1 MTTATRPRKAKS
13 EEPALTLTQAV
24 ENRLRESLET
34 YRAFVDRAVAGDQL
48 YAGELERVEATLTEL
63 GLPHYAWERD
73 LQATKKHRLL
83 TDSLAKLDEAQ
94 PAAEAEAKQLVA
106 EIPQIERR
114 LNEARG
120 RLNELQKVRPA
131 TQIGLAQRLQEFKVN
146 HPHVFHS
153 IARAIE
159 LKMEARRRVA
169 AQSRQ
174 AEMPK
179 EGWLP

>member
-1 MTTATRPRKAKS
+1 MPQRIADMATATKARKAKS

-34 YRAFVDRAVAGDQL
+34 YRGFVDRAVAGDQL
-48 YAGELERVEATLTEL
+48 YAGELERVEATLTDE
-63 GLPHYAWERD
+63 
-73 LQATKKHRLL
+73 
-83 TDSLAKLDEAQ
+83 LAKLDEAQ
-94 PAAEAEAKQLVA
+94 PAAEAEAKQLAA

-146 HPHVFHS
+146 HPHLFHTVGK
-153 IARAIE
+153 AIE
-159 LKMEARRRVA
+159 IRMEARRKLA
-169 AQSRQ
+169 AQQRP
-174 AEMPK
+174 AELPK